1 MSSTPDVSDLTAHL
15 GYWLRYVSNH
25 VSQAFARKVET
36 RGVTV
41 AEWVVMRELHDVED
55 AAPSH
60 LADKLNMTRGAIT
73 KLADRL
79 IAKSLV
85 VRKADPT
92 DGRAQTLALTAKA
105 RRLVP
110 ELAVLADRND
120 AEFFDHLASKD
131 RAALLRILRGIVE
144 KRGLKSPPV
153 D

>member
-1 MSSTPDVSDLTAHL
+1 MPSIPEVSDLTAHL

-36 RGVTV
+36 HGVTV
-41 AEWVVMRELHDVED
+41 AEWVVMRELHDVD
-55 AAPSH
+55 DVAPSS

-85 VRKADPT
+85 TRKADPA

-110 ELAVLADRND
+110 ELAALADRND
-120 AEFFDHLASKD
+120 AEFFDHLTARD

-144 KRGLKSPPV
+144 KRGLKSLPV